1 MWRVYRYPTGLG
13 PRHRSVVPIH
23 RYCPIQDLIKSNSS
37 GLQYS
42 MTTPTH
48 ITFAEFLYLL
58 LLTTT
63 GVALNT
69 VNALTIA
76 VASTLPDIDTAA
88 SYPGR
93 LIPPL
98 SRFLER
104 RFGHRTLTHSVAFI
118 AALAVLLLP
127 IRLVNA
133 DILVCILTGYSSHP
147 FLDTMTVHGVKLFY
161 PLSSSKCVFP
171 LEVNNPHR
179 YRMQTG
185 SKMDRMLG
193 IFFLIG
199 CIPVFLIA
207 HQGYERFI
215 RSTQG
220 NIESAVRD
228 YNQFSRDNLVFAN
241 ARAYNMLTKQPFVGT
256 VEVVG
261 ALNPSTLIFK
271 GADGDLHT
279 LGKDFE
285 ADYVVEKI
293 LCERGNPTRALV
305 RSIDISNQLLSQIT
319 SYIDTSVENYI
330 FGDLS
335 TTDKV
340 SLPENIRIFSP
351 VTGGGGTIKFNYTR
365 YQDVRSFNLEYV
377 FITKGILTVKSIL
390 PGKSPEVQ
398 SAPGL
403 TLPRLENYTQI
414 SVTLDPKES
423 MQFYRARGDSVRE
436 KDLLARKDLAQF
448 FQDLITLNDG
458 KIQSLEAQKI
468 ASLTEVDQ
476 KIANAAQSARIDSIE
491 HAQRAELSKGGF
503 TSNGVLAV
511 SQLKWQKSRTSLMQ
525 LLASRSATISR
536 TSLEIRKLALANR
549 QLKSKAIAA
558 ENQSEVHATV
568 NGLLV
573 DIRQV
578 LHNNK
583 TQVTFIIKR
592 LN

>member
-1 MWRVYRYPTGLG
+1 
-13 PRHRSVVPIH
+13 
-23 RYCPIQDLIKSNSS
+23 
-37 GLQYS
+37 

-76 VASTLPDIDTAA
+76 IASTLPDIDTAA

-93 LIPPL
+93 LVPPA
-98 SRFLER
+98 SKFLER

-118 AALAVLLLP
+118 VGLALLLLP
-127 IRLVNA
+127 VKLVSA
-133 DILVCILTGYSSHP
+133 DLFVCILAGYSSHP

-179 YRMQTG
+179 YRLQTG
-185 SKMDRMLG
+185 CKMDRMLG

-241 ARAYNMLTKQPFVGT
+241 TKAYNMLTKQPFVGT

-285 ADYVVEKI
+285 ADYVAENI
-293 LCERGNPTRALV
+293 LCERGDPTRALV

-319 SYIDTSVENYI
+319 SYIDTSVENYL

-335 TTDKV
+335 TSDKV

-351 VTGGGGTIKFNYTR
+351 VTGGGGTIKFNYAR
-365 YQDVRSFNLEYV
+365 YQDVR
-377 FITKGILTVKSIL
+377 
-390 PGKSPEVQ
+390 
-398 SAPGL
+398 
-403 TLPRLENYTQI
+403 
-414 SVTLDPKES
+414 
-423 MQFYRARGDSVRE
+423 
-436 KDLLARKDLAQF
+436 
-448 FQDLITLNDG
+448 
-458 KIQSLEAQKI
+458 
-468 ASLTEVDQ
+468 
-476 KIANAAQSARIDSIE
+476 
-491 HAQRAELSKGGF
+491 
-503 TSNGVLAV
+503 
-511 SQLKWQKSRTSLMQ
+511 
-525 LLASRSATISR
+525 
-536 TSLEIRKLALANR
+536 
-549 QLKSKAIAA
+549 
-558 ENQSEVHATV
+558 
-568 NGLLV
+568 
-573 DIRQV
+573 
-578 LHNNK
+578 
-583 TQVTFIIKR
+583 
-592 LN
+592 

>member
-1 MWRVYRYPTGLG
+1 
-13 PRHRSVVPIH
+13 
-23 RYCPIQDLIKSNSS
+23 
-37 GLQYS
+37 

>member
-1 MWRVYRYPTGLG
+1 
-13 PRHRSVVPIH
+13 
-23 RYCPIQDLIKSNSS
+23 
-37 GLQYS
+37 

-63 GVALNT
+63 GVALNP

-76 VASTLPDIDTAA
+76 IASTLPDIDTAA

-98 SRFLER
+98 SKFLER

-118 AALAVLLLP
+118 ATLAVLLLP
-127 IRLVNA
+127 LRLVNA
-133 DILVCILTGYSSHP
+133 DILVCILAGYSSHP

-193 IFFLIG
+193 VFFLIG

-241 ARAYNMLTKQPFVGT
+241 AKAYNMLTKQPFVGT

-285 ADYVVEKI
+285 ADYVAEKI

-319 SYIDTSVENYI
+319 SYIDTSVENYL
-330 FGDLS
+330 FGDL
-335 TTDKV
+335 TTSDKV

-423 MQFYRARGDSVRE
+423 MQFYKARGDSVRE
-436 KDLLARKDLAQF
+436 KEVIAKKDLAQF

-458 KIQSLEAQKI
+458 KIQALEAQKI
-468 ASLTEVDQ
+468 AFLSEVDQ
-476 KIANAAQSARIDSIE
+476 KINNAEQAVRLDSTE
-491 HAQRAELSKGGF
+491 HAQRADLSKGGY
-503 TSNGVLAV
+503 TADGVLAV
-511 SQLKWQKSRTSLMQ
+511 SELKWRKSRASLMQ
-525 LLASRSATISR
+525 LLTSRSTTLSR
-536 TSLEIRKLALANR
+536 ISLEIRKLALANR

-558 ENQSEVHATV
+558 EKQSEVHSTV